1 MKVSIYA
8 MVSSLVLSSLFLSTV
23 CMVRKRICFRRFSDV
38 RIIGMFYLLCLI
50 RLLPLDFTFTRG
62 VNFKGIFSDIWD
74 VLFDQSISIADRYF
88 SIAEL
93 LALLALLVSFLKISR
108 FLILYCRI
116 VCQLSSLPKCSSQQ
130 VQHILGKL
138 DTAGYKLR
146 KGSVLCSGTVH
157 MPYAIGPFRSRIIL
171 PDIDFSDDELYYI
184 LLHEYCHIKRH
195 DLLKNFLL
203 QILFCLIW
211 WIPFYSLAMKD
222 FQQILEIRCDR
233 SVTKRMSREEACSY
247 MEMML
252 SCLKKIPRDSAKPA
266 VLSFALAEK
275 QKDIKE
281 RFQLIA
287 EQTPR
292 TNKQAV
298 LFLAIW
304 AVIVLL
310 SYVAVPF
317 PYYENDYSSINAEA
331 YLIINNDS
339 YYIVYPEQN
348 TYNKIPT
355 VHALNLIQ
363 EGMKVKGDLK

>member
-8 MVSSLVLSSLFLSTV
+8 LISSLVLSSLFLSTV

-50 RLLPLDFTFTRG
+50 RLLPLDFSFTRG
-62 VNFKGIFSDIWD
+62 IDFKGIFSDIWD

-88 SIAEL
+88 SVAEL

-116 VCQLSSLPKCSSQQ
+116 ICQLSSLPICNSQQ
-130 VQHILGKL
+130 VRHILGKL

-184 LLHEYCHIKRH
+184 LLHEYHHIRRH

-211 WIPFYSLAMKD
+211 WIPFHSLAMKD